1 MNPFQHLALQA
12 VRRAIAESFRMVEKT
27 ASAMFGGQ
35 LQIWEVCQMPERE
48 CETVYLVGDSGNV
61 VRIRIDGVPGDQMV
75 EFMRGEPGVE
85 LHQLV
90 PDGGTVPDAPL
101 DPNAKVPDDASA
113 LLRGELGL

>member
-48 CETVYLVGDSGNV
+48 CETVYLIGDSGNV
-61 VRIRIDGVPGDQMV
+61 VRIRIDGVPGDKMV

-85 LHQLV
+85 LHQLGT
-90 PDGGTVPDAPL
+90 DGAVADTPL
-101 DPNAKVPDDASA
+101 DPNTKVPDDASA
-113 LLRGELGL
+113 LLRGDLGL